1 MRKSTLVLSCVAVAT
16 TAAAYWSW
24 QQWQGERSVKLDPRE
39 QAASLECQATSAT
52 ETTATP
58 DSTPSAV
65 PAAKPVNAMSGMNA
79 AMPALPPGF
88 VPSLEPRLLKE
99 PEFRTALRVQQRVRL
114 EEAFRDLP
122 KILGLSAEQ
131 SDRLFDLLA
140 EQRVRVLDARWQ
152 KPESGKTTVNGFQE
166 AQAKNKEELANF
178 LGPSNMIRY
187 EDFLSTM
194 ESRAEINSVRNE
206 LAHGTEPLREE
217 QIEPMM
223 AVVNTEL
230 QRLNQ
235 EVSDVGPQ
243 GLPGSDPAAEAKR
256 VELTVAANQ
265 RILDAARP
273 ILSSAQLAGL
283 KVLYRRQRLQM
294 ESEGTLS
301 RLRSAAAAGP
311 AHK

>member
-1 MRKSTLVLSCVAVAT
+1 MRKSTLVVSCVAVAT
-16 TAAAYWSW
+16 TAAAYWFW
-24 QQWQGERSVKLDPRE
+24 QQWQGERSIKLDPKE
-39 QAASLECQATSAT
+39 QTASLECQATAIG
-52 ETTATP
+52 TTAAP

-65 PAAKPVNAMSGMNA
+65 PAAKPVSAMNA

-88 VPSLEPRLLKE
+88 VPYLEPRLLKE
-99 PEFRTALRVQQRVRL
+99 PEFRTALRGQQRAML
-114 EEAFRDLP
+114 EEQFRDLP

-140 EQRVRVLDARWQ
+140 EQRNRMLDARWQ
-152 KPESGKTTVNGFQE
+152 KPDGGKTPTSSFQE
-166 AQAKNKEELANF
+166 VQAKNKEELANF

-187 EDFLSTM
+187 EEFLSTLQ
-194 ESRAEINSVRNE
+194 SRAEINSVRNE

-223 AVVNTEL
+223 AVVNAEL
-230 QRLNQ
+230 QRLDQ
-235 EVSDVGPQ
+235 EVRDVGPQ
-243 GLPGSDPAAEAKR
+243 GLPGFDPTAEAKR

-265 RILDAARP
+265 RILDGARP

-283 KVLYRRQRLQM
+283 KDLYRRQRLQM

-301 RLRSAAAAGP
+301 RMRHAAAANP
-311 AHK
+311 APK